1 MAEKNLKVPNLR
13 FKEFGGGWMS
23 KKLGEVAE
31 KINSGK
37 TPLGGEAIYTSE
49 GVIFIRSQNVN
60 NDSLELG
67 NTVFIS
73 EETNEKMQNSVVYP
87 NDILL
92 NITGASLGR
101 SCVVPDDFSTG
112 NVNQHVCIIR
122 LNEKCNP
129 RFVQPIL
136 SSGKGQN
143 VFQSLQTGSGREGL
157 NFENIKGIQLYFP
170 SLNEQNR
177 IADLFSMINIRIQ
190 TQNKIIEDLRLLKQT
205 LVKKLF
211 SQQLKFKD
219 KNGSNYPDWQFKKLG
234 DVTRIINKR
243 NKNNEKLPVYS
254 INNRLGFVPQNEQ
267 FEGIDSGDRGYDIK
281 LYKIINKNTF
291 AYNPARINVGSIGY
305 SGDLENIIISSLYVC
320 FITKDSVNDEFLFQY
335 LRTDLFNTQVLKN
348 VEGGVRQYLFY
359 ENFARIKFKLPCLEE
374 QMKIAD
380 FLSAI
385 DNKFAIEISVLHH
398 LENQKKYLLQNL
410 FI

>member
-1 MAEKNLKVPNLR
+1 MR
-13 FKEFGGGWMS
+13 

-101 SCVVPDDFSTG
+101 SCVVPNNFSIG

-177 IADLFSMINIRIQ
+177 ISALLSLIAARIH
-190 TQNKIIEDLRLLKQT
+190 TQNKIIEGLAVLKAA
-205 LVKKLF
+205 LSKKIF
-211 SQQLKFKD
+211 SQQLRF
-219 KNGSNYPDWQFKKLG
+219 PQFNEKWKEMRLG
-234 DVTRIINKR
+234 DVCEVIGGGTPDTNKSEYWKGNIQWFTPTEIKSNFVSKSERTITELGLKNSSSKMLPKGTILLTTRATIGEAAIAMEECTTNQGFQSLVVKENFNNIFVFNWIKENKYQLQKR
-243 NKNNEKLPVYS
+243 ANGSTFPEISKSEIEKIEMQIPILH
-254 INNRLGFVPQNEQ
+254 EQ
-267 FEGIDSGDRGYDIK
+267 VKVAQLLSTIDQ
-281 LYKIINKNTF
+281 KIEIETAILN
-291 AYNPARINVGSIGY
+291 
-305 SGDLENIIISSLYVC
+305 LL
-320 FITKDSVNDEFLFQY
+320 TKQKQY
-335 LRTDLFNTQVLKN
+335 LLH
-348 VEGGVRQYLFY
+348 
-359 ENFARIKFKLPCLEE
+359 
-374 QMKIAD
+374 QM
-380 FLSAI
+380 
-385 DNKFAIEISVLHH
+385 
-398 LENQKKYLLQNL
+398 